1 MKLSNCKLIAV
12 IIVIIIVFSIFFV
25 NSNNYDLNDSTL
37 LNYNP
42 YFENG
47 IEEIMVNQENNFQFF
62 KWSKNIFFSLNME
75 YILFS
80 ILSYFD
86 LFNLRHTQFIKAIFI
101 FYSYSTF
108 IVFFLNKKDG
118 KKHKYVY
125 S

>member
-12 IIVIIIVFSIFFV
+12 VIVIIIVTSIFFV
-25 NSNNYDLNDSTL
+25 NSNNYDLNDSL

-42 YFENG
+42 YFENS
-47 IEEIMVNQENNFQFF
+47 IEEEMVNQDNNFQLF

-75 YILFS
+75 YVLFS
-80 ILSYFD
+80 ILSNFD
-86 LFNLRHTQFIKAIFI
+86 LFNLRHTEFIKAIFK

-108 IVFFLNKKDG
+108 IVYFLNKKDG